1 MELAAA
7 PSAPRARSRSSSPP
21 RPGSPPASE
30 PSLPLPQA
38 YTLMSSF
45 NSFLTVAI
53 HNILY
58 YRGIYPQ
65 RTFMSVRAFN
75 LPVHQNRHPAVC
87 SWIHDAVEAA
97 IAQIADGAAQRI
109 GVVIHAPPVK
119 PLPANT
125 VPHKAAAAPAATIT
139 TTSGQKSGPQRP
151 PPGTM
156 GPPPLPAKRA
166 IAISTGKASRPA
178 TQPSP
183 ATTRAAQI
191 TIAATSP
198 ATTKT
203 TPGADKDSPRT
214 AKAPTPKPG
223 AVLERWMFDV
233 SEFPAWPGGAE
244 ALANFGVDDPK
255 KKPDKNKDDG
265 KEGDGEGGRNAE
277 EGDGEEDD
285 EDDDSESGEE
295 AAEFTD
301 SDEEPENDEDGDQEQ
316 RLASD
321 RESELAAVPPE
332 DEINW
337 VDVNEHLRGA
347 VKRLANAGEQLAR
360 LPEGCTFTIAVDLR
374 HNARPPLKFQHPQ
387 AWIPMLSN
395 SQPPARK
402 RVKPSRD
409 IGAAR
414 TTAVRSVEAGP
425 LFFECWVEESKA
437 KFVESSQN
445 LVSKPKSSVGEKT

>member
-1 MELAAA
+1 MGMEFSTA

-21 RPGSPPASE
+21 RPDSPPASE

-87 SWIHDAVEAA
+87 GWVHDAVDAA

-109 GVVIHAPPVK
+109 GVVIHAPPIK
-119 PLPANT
+119 PLPASS
-125 VPHKAAAAPAATIT
+125 VP
-139 TTSGQKSGPQRP
+139 GQR

-156 GPPPLPAKRA
+156 GPPPIPAKRA
-166 IAISTGKASRPA
+166 IAISTGKVSRPA

-183 ATTRAAQI
+183 ATARTVQT

-198 ATTKT
+198 ATTKM
-203 TPGADKDSPRT
+203 TPGADNDSPRI
-214 AKAPTPKPG
+214 AKVPPPKPG

-255 KKPDKNKDDG
+255 KKPDKKKGDG
-265 KEGDGEGGRNAE
+265 KEGDRDG
-277 EGDGEEDD
+277 GDGEEDD
-285 EDDDSESGEE
+285 DDEDSESGEE

-301 SDEEPENDEDGDQEQ
+301 SDEEQENDEEGDDQEQ

-321 RESELAAVPPE
+321 EASEMASMPPE

-347 VKRLANAGEQLAR
+347 VKRLANAGEKLAR
-360 LPEGCTFTIAVDLR
+360 LPEGCTFTIAVELR
-374 HNARPPLKFQHPQ
+374 DNARPPLKHPQ
-387 AWIPMLSN
+387 AWIPTQSN
-395 SQPPARK
+395 SQPPIKK
-402 RVKPSRD
+402 RLKHGQEID
-409 IGAAR
+409 AAR

-437 KFVESSQN
+437 KLLESTQN
-445 LVSKPKSSVGEKT
+445 LTKPKSPIRERNP

>member
-1 MELAAA
+1 MDLSAA
-7 PSAPRARSRSSSPP
+7 PSEPRARSRSSSPL
-21 RPGSPPASE
+21 RAGSPPTSE

-87 SWIHDAVEAA
+87 SWVHDAVDAA

-109 GVVIHAPPVK
+109 GVVIHAPAVK
-119 PLPANT
+119 PLPANN
-125 VPHKAAAAPAATIT
+125 VPDKAAAIAAPT
-139 TTSGQKSGPQRP
+139 TPGQKPGPKP

-166 IAISTGKASRPA
+166 IAISTGKVSRPA

-183 ATTRAAQI
+183 ATTRTVQT

-203 TPGADKDSPRT
+203 TPGVDTDSPRP
-214 AKAPTPKPG
+214 AMPPPPKPG

-255 KKPDKNKDDG
+255 KKPNKKKGDG
-265 KEGDGEGGRNAE
+265 NEGDGDAGRNAE
-277 EGDGEEDD
+277 GADGRDGEEDD

-301 SDEEPENDEDGDQEQ
+301 SDDEQENDQEGDEEQ
-316 RLASD
+316 RLAFD
-321 RESELAAVPPE
+321 REPKLASVPPE

-360 LPEGCTFTIAVDLR
+360 LPEGCTFTIAVELR
-374 HNARPPLKFQHPQ
+374 DNARPPLKVRHHNSPQ
-387 AWIPMLSN
+387 NLALYAN
-395 SQPPARK
+395 LKPPAPPSLDPNA
-402 RVKPSRD
+402 VKL
-409 IGAAR
+409 AA
-414 TTAVRSVEAGP
+414 AIKEKAEAWPRGW
-425 LFFECWVEESKA
+425 CC
-437 KFVESSQN
+437 QN
-445 LVSKPKSSVGEKT
+445 NGCSLR

>member
-1 MELAAA
+1 MRMELCA
-7 PSAPRARSRSSSPP
+7 PPSVPGARSRSPSPS
-21 RPGSPPASE
+21 RPGSPTASE

-87 SWIHDAVEAA
+87 SWVHDAVDAA

-109 GVVIHAPPVK
+109 GIVIHAPPVK
-119 PLPANT
+119 PLPAKT
-125 VPHKAAAAPAATIT
+125 RTDKAAAAPANT
-139 TTSGQKSGPQRP
+139 TTTPGQKSGTKP

-166 IAISTGKASRPA
+166 IAISTGKVSRPA

-183 ATTRAAQI
+183 ATTRAAQT
-191 TIAATSP
+191 TISATSP

-203 TPGADKDSPRT
+203 TPGADKDSSRL
-214 AKAPTPKPG
+214 AKPPPPKPG

-244 ALANFGVDDPK
+244 ALLNFGVDDPK
-255 KKPDKNKDDG
+255 KKPDKKKKGDA
-265 KEGDGEGGRNAE
+265 KEGDGDGGRSAE
-277 EGDGEEDD
+277 GADGGDGEEDD
-285 EDDDSESGEE
+285 EDEDSESGEE

-301 SDEEPENDEDGDQEQ
+301 SDEEQENDEEGDQEQ
-316 RLASD
+316 RPASD
-321 RESELAAVPPE
+321 RELELAAVAPE

-347 VKRLANAGEQLAR
+347 VKRLANTGEQLAR
-360 LPEGCTFTIAVDLR
+360 LPEGCTFTIAVELR
-374 HNARPPLKFQHPQ
+374 DNARPPLKHPQ
-387 AWIPMLSN
+387 AWIPTQSK
-395 SQPPARK
+395 SQPPAKK
-402 RVKPSRD
+402 RLKHSQDV
-409 IGAAR
+409 GAAR

-437 KFVESSQN
+437 KLLESTQN
-445 LVSKPKSSVGEKT
+445 LVSKSKSP